1 MNVLIGAL
9 LFLVTGAL
17 LMSFA
22 SYRSQSIGGSE
33 VVNAGRILKT
43 VAYTL
48 VILFTI
54 DMLVTGAEAPAW
66 LLPIAIIAFSELI
79 QGMSRIKD
87 FVPIGPWLEAHRHRT
102 H

>member
-1 MNVLIGAL
+1 M
-9 LFLVTGAL
+9 
-17 LMSFA
+17 
-22 SYRSQSIGGSE
+22 
-33 VVNAGRILKT
+33 
-43 VAYTL
+43 
-48 VILFTI
+48 
-54 DMLVTGAEAPAW
+54 APAW